1 MSAEETAGGAG
12 DVVAF
17 PSLVFAEM
25 RPSGIAVLE

>member
-1 MSAEETAGGAG
+1 MSAEKTADGAG

-17 PSLVFAEM
+17 TSLVLGEM